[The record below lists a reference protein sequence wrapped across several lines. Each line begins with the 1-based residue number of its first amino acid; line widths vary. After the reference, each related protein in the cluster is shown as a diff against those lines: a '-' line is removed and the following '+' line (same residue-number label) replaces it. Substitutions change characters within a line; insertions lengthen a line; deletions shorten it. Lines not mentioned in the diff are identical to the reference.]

1 VNNRQAGFSYMEL
14 LVATLLIAIMLVPAL
29 DAMQSGIQG
38 SGIHTQ
44 LAQNQYRMI
53 SKMEQTLAL
62 PFAELL
68 TQADLVAD
76 PTVLI
81 PAPLSRPDLYSDTA
95 GTESRRLVFLA
106 RYDGDN
112 ADADDD
118 PFTGTDAGLLWVR
131 VTIEN
136 SPRSLE
142 TVIVE

>member
-1 VNNRQAGFSYMEL
+1 MEL
-14 LVATLLIAIMLVPAL
+14 LIATLLIVIMLVPAL
-29 DAMQSGIQG
+29 EAMQSGVQG

-53 SKMEQTLAL
+53 SKLEQTLAL
-62 PFAELL
+62 PFADLL
-68 TQADLVAD
+68 AQADLVAD

-81 PAPLSRPDLYSDTA
+81 PPPYSDSA
-95 GTESRRLVFLA
+95 GTEFRRLVYLA

-112 ADADDD
+112 ADGNGN
-118 PFTGTDAGLLWVR
+118 PFNGTDAGLLWVR

-136 SPRSLE
+136 SQRSLE

>member
-1 VNNRQAGFSYMEL
+1 MEL
-14 LVATLLIAIMLVPAL
+14 LIATLLIVIMLVPAL

-53 SKMEQTLAL
+53 SKLEQTLAL
-62 PFAELL
+62 PFSDLL
-68 TQADLVAD
+68 EQADLVAD

-81 PAPLSRPDLYSDTA
+81 PAPYSDTA
-95 GTESRRLVFLA
+95 GTEFRCLVYLA

-112 ADADDD
+112 ADGNDN
-118 PFTGTDAGLLWVR
+118 PFNGTDEGLLWVR
-131 VTIEN
+131 VTIED

>member
-1 VNNRQAGFSYMEL
+1 MEL
-14 LVATLLIAIMLVPAL
+14 LIATLLITIMLVPAL
-29 DAMQSGIQG
+29 ESMQSGIQG

-62 PFAELL
+62 PFTELL

-81 PAPLSRPDLYSDTA
+81 PAPLSRPDLYSDAA

-112 ADADDD
+112 ADGNGN
-118 PFTGTDAGLLWVR
+118 PFNGTDEGLLWVR

-136 SPRSLE
+136 SPRALE

>member
-1 VNNRQAGFSYMEL
+1 
-14 LVATLLIAIMLVPAL
+14 LVPTL

-38 SGIHTQ
+38 SAIHTQ

-53 SKMEQTLAL
+53 SKMEETLAL
-62 PFAELL
+62 PFSELL
-68 TQADLVAD
+68 EQADLVAN

-81 PAPLSRPDLYSDTA
+81 PAPYSDAA

-106 RYDGDN
+106 RYDGD
-112 ADADDD
+112 DADGDKD

-131 VTIEN
+131 VTIEDR
-136 SPRSLE
+136 PRSLE

>member
-1 VNNRQAGFSYMEL
+1 MEL
-14 LVATLLIAIMLVPAL
+14 LIATLLIVILLVPAL

-38 SGIHTQ
+38 SGIHTE

-62 PFAELL
+62 PFTDLL
-68 TQADLVAD
+68 TEADLVAD

-81 PAPLSRPDLYSDTA
+81 PAPFSRPDLYSDAA
-95 GTESRRLVFLA
+95 GTESRRLVYLA

-131 VTIEN
+131 VTIED

>member
-1 VNNRQAGFSYMEL
+1 MKTRQAGFSYVEL
-14 LVATLLIAIMLVPAL
+14 LVATLLIVVLLVPAL
-29 DAMQSGIQG
+29 EAMQSGIQG
-38 SGIHTQ
+38 SGIHTE

-53 SKMEQTLAL
+53 AKMEQTLAL
-62 PFAELL
+62 SFSELL
-68 TQADLVAD
+68 EQADLVAD
-76 PTVLI
+76 STVLI
-81 PAPLSRPDLYSDTA
+81 PAPYSDTA

-112 ADADDD
+112 ADADDN
-118 PFTGTDAGLLWVR
+118 PFSGTDAGLLWLR

>member
-1 VNNRQAGFSYMEL
+1 MKTRQAGFSYVEL
-14 LVATLLIAIMLVPAL
+14 LVATLLIVVLLVPAL
-29 DAMQSGIQG
+29 EAMQSGIQG
-38 SGIHTQ
+38 SGIHTE

-53 SKMEQTLAL
+53 AKMEQTLAL
-62 PFAELL
+62 SFSELL
-68 TQADLVAD
+68 EQADLVAD
-76 PTVLI
+76 STVLI
-81 PAPLSRPDLYSDTA
+81 PAPYSDTA

-118 PFTGTDAGLLWVR
+118 PFSGTDAGLLWLR

>member
-1 VNNRQAGFSYMEL
+1 MEV
-14 LVATLLIAIMLVPAL
+14 LVATLLIVIMLVPAL
-29 DAMQSGIQG
+29 EAMQSGIQG

-53 SKMEQTLAL
+53 SKLEQTLAL
-62 PFAELL
+62 PFTELL
-68 TQADLVAD
+68 IEADLVAD

-81 PAPLSRPDLYSDTA
+81 PAPFSDAA
-95 GTESRRLVFLA
+95 GTESRRLVYLG

-112 ADADDD
+112 TDADND

>member
-1 VNNRQAGFSYMEL
+1 MKQRQSGFSYMEL
-14 LVATLLIAIMLVPAL
+14 LIAPLLIVIMLVPAL
-29 DAMQSGIQG
+29 DAMQSGVQG
-38 SGIHTQ
+38 SGIHTG

-81 PAPLSRPDLYSDTA
+81 PAPFSDPA
-95 GTESRRLVFLA
+95 GTESRRLVFMA

-112 ADADDD
+112 ADGNGN
-118 PFTGTDAGLLWVR
+118 PFDGTDEGLLWLR

-136 SPRSLE
+136 SPRALE

>member
-1 VNNRQAGFSYMEL
+1 MKQRQSGFSYVEVL
-14 LVATLLIAIMLVPAL
+14 IATLLIVIMLVPAL

-53 SKMEQTLAL
+53 SKLEQTLAL

-68 TQADLVAD
+68 EQADLVAD

-81 PAPLSRPDLYSDTA
+81 PAPYSDAA

-112 ADADDD
+112 ADADND
-118 PFTGTDAGLLWVR
+118 PFTGTDTGLLWVR

-136 SPRSLE
+136 SFRSLE

>member
-1 VNNRQAGFSYMEL
+1 MEL
-14 LVATLLIAIMLVPAL
+14 LIATLLIVIMLVPAL

-38 SGIHTQ
+38 SGVHTQ

-53 SKMEQTLAL
+53 SKLEQTLAL
-62 PFAELL
+62 PFSELL
-68 TQADLVAD
+68 IQADLVAN

-81 PAPLSRPDLYSDTA
+81 PAPYSDAA

-112 ADADDD
+112 ADADND

-131 VTIEN
+131 VTIAD
-136 SPRSLE
+136 SPRALG

>member
-1 VNNRQAGFSYMEL
+1 MRQSGFTYMEL
-14 LVATLLIAIMLVPAL
+14 LIATLLITIMLVPAL
-29 DAMQSGIQG
+29 DAMHSGIQG

-62 PFAELL
+62 PFSDLEEK
-68 TQADLVAD
+68 ADQVAD
-76 PTVLI
+76 PTIPVL
-81 PAPLSRPDLYSDTA
+81 AYSD
-95 GTESRRLVFLA
+95 GGGIKFRRLVYLA

-112 ADADDD
+112 ADADAN
-118 PFTGTDAGLLWVR
+118 PFTGTDEGLLWLR

-136 SPRSLE
+136 GPRVLE

>member
-1 VNNRQAGFSYMEL
+1 MEVL
-14 LVATLLIAIMLVPAL
+14 IATLLIMIMLVPAL

-38 SGIHTQ
+38 SGVHIQ

-62 PFAELL
+62 PFSELVA
-68 TQADLVAD
+68 QADLVAD

-81 PAPLSRPDLYSDTA
+81 PAPYSDPA
-95 GTESRRLVFLA
+95 GTASRRLVYLA

-112 ADADDD
+112 ADADAD

-131 VTIEN
+131 VTIAN
-136 SPRSLE
+136 NPRALE

>member
-1 VNNRQAGFSYMEL
+1 MKQRQAGFSYLEL
-14 LVATLLIAIMLVPAL
+14 LIATLLIVIMLVPAL

-53 SKMEQTLAL
+53 SKMEETLAL
-62 PFAELL
+62 PFAQLL
-68 TQADLVAD
+68 EQADLVAD

-81 PAPLSRPDLYSDTA
+81 PAPFSDPA

-112 ADADDD
+112 ADGNDN
-118 PFTGTDAGLLWVR
+118 PFNGTDEGLLWVR
-131 VTIEN
+131 ITIEN
-136 SPRSLE
+136 SPRALE

>member
-1 VNNRQAGFSYMEL
+1 MEVL
-14 LVATLLIAIMLVPAL
+14 IATLLIMIMLVPAL

-53 SKMEQTLAL
+53 SKMEQTLAK

-76 PTVLI
+76 PKMLI
-81 PAPLSRPDLYSDTA
+81 PEPFSDA
-95 GTESRRLVFLA
+95 VGTESRRLVFLA
-106 RYDGDN
+106 RYDGD
-112 ADADDD
+112 DADGDND
-118 PFTGTDAGLLWVR
+118 PFTGTDAGLLWLR

-136 SPRSLE
+136 GPRALE

>member
-1 VNNRQAGFSYMEL
+1 MNQRQAGFSYMEL

-131 VTIEN
+131 VTIED

>member
-1 VNNRQAGFSYMEL
+1 MEL
-14 LVATLLIAIMLVPAL
+14 LVATLLIAIMLVTAL
-29 DAMQSGIQG
+29 EAMQRGIQG
-38 SGIHTQ
+38 SAIHTQ
-44 LAQNQYRMI
+44 LARNQYRMI
-53 SKMEQTLAL
+53 SKMEETLAM
-62 PFAELL
+62 PFDELL

-81 PAPLSRPDLYSDTA
+81 PAPYSDIV
-95 GTESRRLVFLA
+95 GTESRRLVFLG

-118 PFTGTDAGLLWVR
+118 SFTGTDAGLLWLR

-136 SPRSLE
+136 GSRSLE

>member
-1 VNNRQAGFSYMEL
+1 MEV
-14 LVATLLIAIMLVPAL
+14 LVATLLIMIMLVPAL
-29 DAMQSGIQG
+29 EAMHSGIQG

-53 SKMEQTLAL
+53 AKMEQTLAL
-62 PFAELL
+62 PFNELL

-76 PTVLI
+76 PSVLI
-81 PAPLSRPDLYSDTA
+81 PAPYSDIA
-95 GTESRRLVFLA
+95 GTESRRLVYLA

-112 ADADDD
+112 ADADAD

-131 VTIEN
+131 VTIED
-136 SPRSLE
+136 SPRALE

>member
-1 VNNRQAGFSYMEL
+1 MEL

-38 SGIHTQ
+38 SAIHTQ

-62 PFAELL
+62 PFDELL
-68 TQADLVAD
+68 QQADLIAD
-76 PTVLI
+76 STVLI
-81 PAPLSRPDLYSDTA
+81 PPPFSDA
-95 GTESRRLVFLA
+95 VGTESRRLVFLA
-106 RYDGDN
+106 RYDGDD

-118 PFTGTDAGLLWVR
+118 PFTGTDTGLLWVR

-136 SPRSLE
+136 SPRALE
-142 TVIVE
+142 TVIIE

>member
-1 VNNRQAGFSYMEL
+1 MKKRQSGFSYMEVL
-14 LVATLLIAIMLVPAL
+14 IATLLIMIMLVPAL

-53 SKMEQTLAL
+53 SKLEQTLAL
-62 PFAELL
+62 PFGELL

-81 PAPLSRPDLYSDTA
+81 PAPLSRPDLYSDAA
-95 GTESRRLVFLA
+95 GTESRRLVYLA

-131 VTIEN
+131 VTIED
-136 SPRSLE
+136 SSRSLE

>member
-1 VNNRQAGFSYMEL
+1 MKQQAGFSYMEVL
-14 LVATLLIAIMLVPAL
+14 IATLLIVIVLVPAL

-38 SGIHTQ
+38 SGIHTE

-62 PFAELL
+62 PFSELL
-68 TQADLVAD
+68 VQADLVAD

-81 PAPLSRPDLYSDTA
+81 PSPYSDTA
-95 GTESRRLVFLA
+95 GTASRRLVFLA

-112 ADADDD
+112 ADGDTD
-118 PFTGTDAGLLWVR
+118 PFTGTDAGLLWLR

-136 SPRSLE
+136 KPRSLE

>member
-1 VNNRQAGFSYMEL
+1 MKTRQAGFSYVEL
-14 LVATLLIAIMLVPAL
+14 LVATLLIVVLLVPAL
-29 DAMQSGIQG
+29 EAMQSGIQG
-38 SGIHTQ
+38 SGIHTE

-53 SKMEQTLAL
+53 AKMEQTLAL
-62 PFAELL
+62 SFSELL
-68 TQADLVAD
+68 EQADLVAD
-76 PTVLI
+76 STVLI
-81 PAPLSRPDLYSDTA
+81 PAPYSDTA

-118 PFTGTDAGLLWVR
+118 PFSGTDAGLLWLR

-136 SPRSLE
+136 SSRSLE

>member
-1 VNNRQAGFSYMEL
+1 MEL
-14 LVATLLIAIMLVPAL
+14 LIATLLITIMLVPAL
-29 DAMQSGIQG
+29 EAMQSGIQG

-62 PFAELL
+62 PFSELL
-68 TQADLVAD
+68 EQADLVAD

-81 PAPLSRPDLYSDTA
+81 PAPYSDA
-95 GTESRRLVFLA
+95 SGTEFRRLVFLA

-112 ADADDD
+112 ADGNNN
-118 PFTGTDAGLLWVR
+118 PFNGTDAGLLWLR

-136 SPRSLE
+136 SPRALE

>member
-1 VNNRQAGFSYMEL
+1 MKHRHAGFSYMEL
-14 LVATLLIAIMLVPAL
+14 LIATLLIVILLVPAL
-29 DAMQSGIQG
+29 DAMQSGVQG
-38 SGIHTQ
+38 SGIHRQ

-62 PFAELL
+62 PFNELL
-68 TQADLVAD
+68 EQADLVAD

-81 PAPLSRPDLYSDTA
+81 PAPYSDVA

-106 RYDGDN
+106 RYDGDDS
-112 ADADDD
+112 DADDD

>member
-1 VNNRQAGFSYMEL
+1 MKQRQAGFSYMEL
-14 LVATLLIAIMLVPAL
+14 LIATLLIVIMLVPAL

-38 SGIHTQ
+38 SGIHTE

-53 SKMEQTLAL
+53 SKMEETLAL
-62 PFAELL
+62 PFAQLL
-68 TQADLVAD
+68 EQADLVAD

-81 PAPLSRPDLYSDTA
+81 PPPYSDPA
-95 GTESRRLVFLA
+95 GTESRRLVYLA

-112 ADADDD
+112 ADGNDN
-118 PFTGTDAGLLWVR
+118 PFNGTDEGLLWVR
-131 VTIEN
+131 VTIED